1 MNAVFERSLLTMW
14 IGGCQEDLIYA
25 KRCFKEDSQLELD
38 EPAKHRGQV
47 RHCNWSAGAAD
58 LPVVA

>member
-1 MNAVFERSLLTMW
+1 LTVW
-14 IGGCQEDLIYA
+14 IGCCQEGLLYA
-25 KRCFKEDSQLELD
+25 KRCLKEDSKFEMD